1 MTPRGPSSW
10 GPILRAREEAVMKAL
25 PRCWPVAQRDARRDH
40 PSGSGWGLRLPEGLT
55 DQELKGQVWRQ
66 LTATWSRLE
75 AALPG
80 HGALGTWRGD
90 ACAPAVFLHLFHPVA
105 RPAEPPSLLHM
116 LYRRGHCYWAREGAP
131 SQVMKPRG
139 AAPVPAAG
147 TPLFLRHSCLCR
159 APTCRPGPAVQI

>member
-1 MTPRGPSSW
+1 
-10 GPILRAREEAVMKAL
+10 MKAL

-40 PSGSGWGLRLPEGLT
+40 PSGSGGGRRLPEGLA
-55 DQELKGQVWRQ
+55 DKELEGRVRRQ
-66 LTATWSRLE
+66 LTARWSRLE

-105 RPAEPPSLLHM
+105 RPAEPLPCCPAQGSAYVVQTWTLL
-116 LYRRGHCYWAREGAP
+116 LGEGRGP

-147 TPLFLRHSCLCR
+147 TPLFLRHSCLCQ
-159 APTCRPGPAVQI
+159 APTYCPGPAVQI